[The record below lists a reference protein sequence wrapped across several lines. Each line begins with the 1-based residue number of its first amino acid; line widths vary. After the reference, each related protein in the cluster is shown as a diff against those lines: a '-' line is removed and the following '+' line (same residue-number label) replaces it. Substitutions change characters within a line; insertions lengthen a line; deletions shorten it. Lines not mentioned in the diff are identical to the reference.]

1 MMNKIKTTEELIQK
15 ALEHAF
21 DSCDDVDKN
30 HVELDDIRQIWKITN
45 EKAPIVSKDL
55 MRDQDLNMWND
66 LTRELSDIIE
76 QTTDKKNK

>member
-1 MMNKIKTTEELIQK
+1 MNKIKTTEELIQE

-21 DSCDDVDKN
+21 DSCDDGDKN